1 MEASIADVLAERE
14 NIATDNE
21 KNNYLVGVN
30 EQTINV
36 DAYLTLM
43 GFDKD
48 ENGNSIPFLMLSQ
61 PVIVNLNKQLRDAK
75 GVLGVYK

>member
-1 MEASIADVLAERE
+1 MKRTQLLGRSR
-14 NIATDNE
+14 
-21 KNNYLVGVN
+21 VN

-48 ENGNSIPFLMLSQ
+48 ENGNSIPF
-61 PVIVNLNKQLRDAK
+61 
-75 GVLGVYK
+75 

>member
-1 MEASIADVLAERE
+1 
-14 NIATDNE
+14 
-21 KNNYLVGVN
+21 
-30 EQTINV
+30 
-36 DAYLTLM
+36 M